1 MKTKLKEITSQIRIN
16 FKVFDSN
23 QEKQTE
29 DVVIKIFAVFI
40 LKTYFLAHFCKN
52 KMICMICYALWVT
65 NVAAFMSDTVILPN
79 LRFLHF
85 LLEKCLDKHCLHRI
99 IPRTF

>member
-1 MKTKLKEITSQIRIN
+1 MKTKLKEFTSQIRIY

-29 DVVIKIFAVFI
+29 DVVINIFAVFI
-40 LKTYFLAHFCKN
+40 LKRYFLAHFCTN
-52 KMICMICYALWVT
+52 KMICMVCYALWVT
-65 NVAAFMSDTVILPN
+65 NVAAFMSDAVIRPN

-85 LLEKCLDKHCLHRI
+85 LKGLDKHCLHTV